1 MSFSFDDFWLA
12 ETKFHQ
18 DVAEKTFAR
27 LGPLLSVWVTE
38 SAKVI
43 KNGGKILFCG
53 NGGSA
58 ADAQHIAAELS
69 IKLCE
74 PRKAIPALC
83 LSLDPSALTACAN
96 DFGYESVFA
105 RQIEALGRKG
115 DLLVGLS
122 TSGKSPNI
130 IKAVETARSI
140 GIKTVSLTGEN
151 GGPLAPLCDIAIKI
165 PCATSTARIQEMHI
179 TLGHIFCGALERE
192 LGLVSL

>member
-1 MSFSFDDFWLA
+1 MTSFSFDAFWLS

-18 DVAEKTFAR
+18 DIADRTFAA
-27 LGPLLSVWVTE
+27 LGPLVSSWVGE
-38 SAKVI
+38 AVKVI
-43 KNGGKILFCG
+43 ENGGKVLFCG

-69 IKLCE
+69 IKLCR

-96 DFGYESVFA
+96 DFGYDAVFA
-105 RQIEALGRKG
+105 RQIEALGKAG
-115 DLLVGLS
+115 DMLVGLS

-130 IKAVETARSI
+130 LKATETARSL
-140 GIKTVSLTGEN
+140 GIKTVCLTGEG

-179 TLGHIFCGALERE
+179 TLGHIFCGALEQE
-192 LGLVSL
+192 LGLV